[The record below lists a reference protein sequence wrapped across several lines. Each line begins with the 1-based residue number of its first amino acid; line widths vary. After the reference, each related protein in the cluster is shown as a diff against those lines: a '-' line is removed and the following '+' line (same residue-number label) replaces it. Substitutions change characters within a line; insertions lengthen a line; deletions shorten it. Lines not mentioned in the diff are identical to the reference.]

1 MSSERAT
8 WRTTRMCFS
17 ENAGASNTGTM
28 PYPRDSTAPD
38 HSWEIEA
45 RLSMCRISFL
55 TFSISHMSIGA
66 MRPVPTRWYSAEICR
81 ATVFIAWWVR
91 QQRLVAVFTM
101 NRPDEERNA
110 APQWIES
117 AQRVSASKLADVSQ
131 AIATASVS
139 PAV

>member
-1 MSSERAT
+1 MRLLLELLLNRRSKYLTNSGLDLGDGILVAEYL
-8 WRTTRMCFS
+8 RTSYPDVFGAGDVANYQDVLFG
-17 ENAGASNTGTM
+17 NAGASNTGTM

-81 ATVFIAWWVR
+81 ATV
-91 QQRLVAVFTM
+91 
-101 NRPDEERNA
+101 
-110 APQWIES
+110 S
-117 AQRVSASKLADVSQ
+117 AYGGCVSSGW
-131 AIATASVS
+131 
-139 PAV
+139 